1 MRERSQSHL
10 NELVQLDGSRSI
22 DIGREEYSLEGAG
35 RKMDSMI
42 EKLSPHLPNLIEC
55 ILQLLKV
62 NRSALISVKEVEGI
76 LHISIEAN
84 PYFPLPYFV
93 EKRLELLNS
102 ELTTVR

>member
-42 EKLSPHLPNLIEC
+42 EKLSPHLPYLI
-55 ILQLLKV
+55 
-62 NRSALISVKEVEGI
+62 
-76 LHISIEAN
+76 
-84 PYFPLPYFV
+84 
-93 EKRLELLNS
+93 
-102 ELTTVR
+102 